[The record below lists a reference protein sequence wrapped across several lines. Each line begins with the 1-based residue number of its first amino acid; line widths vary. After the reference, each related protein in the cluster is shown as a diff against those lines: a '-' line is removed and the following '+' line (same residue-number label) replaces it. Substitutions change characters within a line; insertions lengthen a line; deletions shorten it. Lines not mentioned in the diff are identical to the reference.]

1 MNRWK
6 KKIAILLTVAMTAG
20 VMAACGSSNETPA
33 QPAAESTPQAAATTG
48 EENQENKGSDGL
60 YELDFY
66 AWSNP
71 DNIKPLI
78 ENFNSDYAGKYNLVY
93 QKLADA
99 MTLTI
104 NTALASGEKIDVM
117 TQASHTDLRQRA
129 DDGVYMGLKQFFDKE
144 GWDYAEKLGTAIEET
159 QNINGDYYS
168 IPYCNNINMVFFN
181 KNMFDEAGLEYP
193 QSGWT
198 WEDFRETA
206 IKLTSGSGA
215 DKVYGAMIDTA
226 GSSGSDNY
234 WDLIARQKLG
244 NNAYYNDDFTAS
256 TFGSDEMRE
265 SLQFFVDM
273 TFKDQCIVPVE
284 EITALQYNSDPVGMA
299 GLYNGKYAMWIAP
312 VYGCLSLKSSYGEIP
327 EGTDIGMVD
336 MPTPDGGQTITTC
349 YSSTASIPA
358 NVENPEAAWELLKY
372 ICIDRPDLFA
382 GPKAMHPAVEFDNEE
397 DERAF
402 NEIIFKEKPGLDYD
416 MAMDTMM
423 KDRTLVSKDCTIKQ
437 GYVAIQEGME
447 NIMSLV
453 FSGEMGVEEA
463 LNELQKSVDAAITAD
478 LAK

>member
-6 KKIAILLTVAMTAG
+6 KNVAIILTVAVTTGMTI
-20 VMAACGSSNETPA
+20 ACGNSSETA
-33 QPAAESTPQAAATTG
+33 STAESSPQAAAADG
-48 EENQENKGSDGL
+48 GQENKGTGDV

-71 DNIKPLI
+71 ENLTPLL
-78 ENFNSDYAGKYNLVY
+78 ESFNADYAGKYNLVY

-99 MTLTI
+99 ATLTI

-129 DDGVYMGLKQFFDKE
+129 DDGVYLGLKQFFDKE
-144 GWDYAEKLGTAIEET
+144 GWEYGEKLGTAIEEP
-159 QNINGDYYS
+159 QNIDGDYYS
-168 IPYCNNINMVFFN
+168 VPDCNNINMVFFN
-181 KNMFDEAGLEYP
+181 KKMFDEAGLEYP

-215 DKVYGAMIDTA
+215 DKVYGAMLDTA
-226 GSSGSDNY
+226 GNNGDNY

-244 NNAYYNDDFTAS
+244 NNAYYNDDLTAS

-273 TFKDQCIVPVE
+273 TFKDQCIVPVD
-284 EITALQYNSDPVGMA
+284 EITALQYYSDPVGMA
-299 GLYNGKYAMWIAP
+299 GLYNGKYAMWVAP
-312 VYGCLSLKSSYGEIP
+312 VYGCLYLKSSYGEIP

-336 MPTPDGGQTITTC
+336 MPTPDGAQTITTC

-372 ICIDRPDLFA
+372 ICIDRADLFA

-397 DERAF
+397 DKRAF
-402 NEIIFKEKPGLDYD
+402 NEIIFSEKPGLDYD

-423 KDRTLVSKDCTIKQ
+423 KDRVLVSKDCTIKQ
-437 GYVAIQEGME
+437 GYVAIQEGLE
-447 NIMSLV
+447 NIMTLV

-463 LNELQKSVDAAITAD
+463 LSKLQQSVDEAITAD